1 MKIYEQWNVL
11 FFIKINDYLFSG
23 LGRIARKFISE
34 LPSDDLISSIFWFLA
49 ISSLNFDAAS
59 CWRSRMHLSLD
70 IRWLRYKR
78 VGKIFENFCPVLKQ
92 ENLKNFCPVLSVL
105 SLDRFLSYPEGGN
118 FKILKEFI
126 FGGLF
131 FLPIFCYKK
140 CVGAKKN

>member
-11 FFIKINDYLFSG
+11 FFIKIKDYLFSG

-49 ISSLNFDAAS
+49 ISSLNFDAAC

-78 VGKIFENFCPVLKQ
+78 GGKIFENFCPVLKQ
-92 ENLKNFCPVLSVL
+92 ENLKFFCPVLTSFVL
-105 SLDRFLSYPEGGN
+105 GQVSFLSWGRKFQNSERIH
-118 FKILKEFI
+118 FWWTF
-126 FGGLF
+126 LF
-131 FLPIFCYKK
+131 AYLLL
-140 CVGAKKN
+140 